1 MKIHQIY
8 TYNDLR
14 NFTYVLEVSDQHAI
28 VLDPWDAEVVNTFL
42 SDKSLSLK
50 AVINTHEHWDHTR
63 GNEALVAAHQCEV
76 WAHKNGEGKIPGMTR
91 ALTAGETIELAP
103 AVVMTVMD
111 TPGHTFAH
119 LCFLITT
126 GGEPEAVFTGDTLF
140 NAGVGNCHNGGSP
153 EALYQTVRAQF
164 HTLSDAVIVYPGHD
178 YLENNLR
185 FTLHLEPS
193 NTVAT
198 QWLGRVA
205 GNDPGQ
211 LQALTTIG
219 DERSINAFFRLGSEE
234 IRQNLALDNANDE
247 ATFLALRKRR
257 NDW

>member
-91 ALTAGETIELAP
+91 ALTAGETIALAP

-111 TPGHTFAH
+111 TP
-119 LCFLITT
+119 
-126 GGEPEAVFTGDTLF
+126 
-140 NAGVGNCHNGGSP
+140 CHNGGSP

-211 LQALTTIG
+211 LQTLTTIG